1 MSVFKDQ
8 GTFMEAGD
16 QTVGHFNEAQ
26 FNMYINLIEEEFN
39 VELKDA
45 IAANDRVEILDALL
59 DTLVVTIGAIHSL
72 GADEEGA
79 WAEVV
84 RSNMSKVDAATG
96 KVLKREDGKILKPDT
111 YSPPDLAKFLK
122 QQMTK
127 EYRITTQNIGL
138 AEEDDCALDTLD
150 PIHELKIASMMD
162 GLGSEQRLAEYR
174 AKQADMKAK
183 MKDERWES
191 QYAKDHGIKPG
202 TPAWHALWGTK

>member
-1 MSVFKDQ
+1 MSVFENQ
-8 GTFMEAGD
+8 GTFMKAGD

-26 FNMYINLIEEEFN
+26 FNMYVDLIDEEYN
-39 VELKDA
+39 KELKEA

-72 GADEEGA
+72 GVEADGA

-122 QQMTK
+122 
-127 EYRITTQNIGL
+127 
-138 AEEDDCALDTLD
+138 
-150 PIHELKIASMMD
+150 
-162 GLGSEQRLAEYR
+162 
-174 AKQADMKAK
+174 
-183 MKDERWES
+183 
-191 QYAKDHGIKPG
+191 
-202 TPAWHALWGTK
+202 